1 MWVMWLQARSAGAL
15 SRWKSIVLLIIK
27 ETLVTFF
34 SETWLTHFLWLLRA
48 MIYRQQSCLGQ
59 SRPPGLVANCWDF
72 SRRKGPFEHLSQ
84 LLSEWYPEETGFK
97 RASIIHIPRKRD
109 KRNQEKIL
117 CYEEK
122 KMKCY
127 IYFKYLMFL
136 RVLEQVS
143 LTKTP
148 SEHRSHQPFV
158 PFSLKALTYWVGKNL
173 FKYQLVWIDLFDKR
187 KKIIYVIFKNTLSS
201 IQLCPTGLWLFFSS

>member
-1 MWVMWLQARSAGAL
+1 MVEMWVMWLQARSAGAL

-84 LLSEWYPEETGFK
+84 LLSEWYPEETDFK

-122 KMKCY
+122 KWSATFISNIWCFWESWNRFPWLKLPANTGPTNPL
-127 IYFKYLMFL
+127 FPFL
-136 RVLEQVS
+136 
-143 LTKTP
+143 
-148 SEHRSHQPFV
+148 
-158 PFSLKALTYWVGKNL
+158 
-173 FKYQLVWIDLFDKR
+173 
-187 KKIIYVIFKNTLSS
+187 
-201 IQLCPTGLWLFFSS
+201 